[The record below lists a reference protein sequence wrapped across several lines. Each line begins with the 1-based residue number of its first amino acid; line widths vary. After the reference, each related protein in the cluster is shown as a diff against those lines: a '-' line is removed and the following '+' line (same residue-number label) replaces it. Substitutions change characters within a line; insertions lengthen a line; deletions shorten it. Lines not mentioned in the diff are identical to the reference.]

1 MIAKIQTKTCS
12 IVVFF
17 DYFATK
23 LKGYV
28 RNNELYQ
35 QRF

>member
-12 IVVFF
+12 FIVFF

-23 LKGYV
+23 LNGYV
-28 RNNELYQ
+28 GNNELYQ